1 VVYAEKRDLPFAG
14 VLKNNK
20 NLASGVVVMNRIL
33 LAALTYLFAS
43 ITFYASAAEPRQ
55 EPTEQERAR
64 TVYIFHQPVVMLQAK
79 FGLTTPEERVLR
91 IRNTLRNF
99 TQADVREPLKII
111 PVTRYNQQGR
121 LIVMNSKPVMLLTEA
136 DLDEGDDLTLDQAAE
151 RVLTRLEAQRTAL
164 RDQFNPAWLALSVVK
179 TAAGLLV
186 LGLLYYGAWRSW
198 RGFRR
203 IFRRRIMEN
212 RSWVPHSWRRY
223 IGAIEIKLFA
233 LLMIVLGLI
242 AFYIWLSW
250 VFSLFP
256 WTRVWGTS
264 LGDWSIRVV
273 RQIAL
278 SIVSALPGLM
288 IVLIIF
294 LITAFI
300 LKLLK
305 MVLNQVEAG
314 RLQLPGIHPETVG
327 ATRKLISV
335 AVWLFALSAAYPFLP
350 GANSLAF
357 KGISVF
363 FGLMLT
369 LGSAG
374 IMNHAMSGLVLIY
387 SRALRRGDV
396 IRVADNEGK
405 VSEIGMLATKIITR
419 ENYVVTVPNAVVV
432 SGKIT
437 NLSAQQPDGGI
448 NLTVGVTIGYDT
460 PWRQVHAMLELAA
473 KRAKGI
479 DLSEPPLVRQLG
491 LMDWYIA
498 YELQVRLLPNQSLA
512 VARNELHSHIQ
523 DVFNEFNV
531 QIMSPNFVMQPKGTV
546 MVEKNNW
553 YAAPAS
559 PPQGEKSSE

>member
-1 VVYAEKRDLPFAG
+1 
-14 VLKNNK
+14 
-20 NLASGVVVMNRIL
+20 MNRVL
-33 LAALTYLFAS
+33 LVFLTCFLSGIAFFS
-43 ITFYASAAEPRQ
+43 HAAEPRQ
-55 EPTEQERAR
+55 APTEQERAR
-64 TVYIFHQPVVMLQAK
+64 TVYIFHQPIVMLQAK

-99 TQADVREPLKII
+99 TQEDVRQPLRIV

-121 LIVMNSKPVMLLTEA
+121 LIVMNGKPVMLLAQA
-136 DLDEGDDLTLDQAAE
+136 DLDEGDDLTLDQAAQ
-151 RVLTRLEAQRTAL
+151 RVLARMEAQRMAL
-164 RDQFNPAWLALSVVK
+164 RDQYDSGWLALSTVK
-179 TAAGLLV
+179 AAAGLLV
-186 LGLLYYGAWRSW
+186 FILFCYGAFRSW
-198 RGFRR
+198 RWVRRFYGRR
-203 IFRRRIMEN
+203 IVEN
-212 RSWVPHSWRRY
+212 RSLIPLRWRRF
-223 IGAIEIKLFA
+223 IGAIETRLYA
-233 LLMIVLGLI
+233 LLMILLAI
-242 AFYIWLSW
+242 MAFYAWLSW

-264 LGDWSIRVV
+264 LGDWSIRAL

-278 SIVSALPGLM
+278 SIVSALPGLL
-288 IVLIIF
+288 IVMLIF

-335 AVWLFALSAAYPFLP
+335 VVWLFALSAAYPFLP

-374 IMNHAMSGLVLIY
+374 VMNHAMSGLVLIY
-387 SRALRRGDV
+387 SRALRKGDV
-396 IRVADNEGK
+396 IRVADNEGQ

-437 NLSAQQPDGGI
+437 NLSVQNPDGGV

-473 KRAKGI
+473 KRAQGV
-479 DLSEPPLVRQLG
+479 DLTHPPLVRQLS

-498 YELQVRLLPNQSLA
+498 YELQVRLLPGQSLA
-512 VARNELHSHIQ
+512 ASRNALHSNIQ

-531 QIMSPNFVMQPKGTV
+531 QIMSPNFVMQPEGAV
-546 MVEKNNW
+546 MVAKENW
-553 YAAPAS
+553 YPAPAS
-559 PPQGEKSSE
+559 APDGENG

>member
-1 VVYAEKRDLPFAG
+1 
-14 VLKNNK
+14 
-20 NLASGVVVMNRIL
+20 MNRVL
-33 LAALTYLFAS
+33 LVFLTCFLSGIAFFS
-43 ITFYASAAEPRQ
+43 HAAEPRQ
-55 EPTEQERAR
+55 APTEQERAR
-64 TVYIFHQPVVMLQAK
+64 TVYIFHQPIVMLQAK

-99 TQADVREPLKII
+99 TQEDVRQPLRIV

-121 LIVMNSKPVMLLTEA
+121 LIVMNGKPVMLLAQA
-136 DLDEGDDLTLDQAAE
+136 DLDEGDDLTLDQAAQ
-151 RVLTRLEAQRTAL
+151 RVLARMEAQRMAL
-164 RDQFNPAWLALSVVK
+164 RDQYDSGWLALSTVK
-179 TAAGLLV
+179 AAAGLLV
-186 LGLLYYGAWRSW
+186 FILFCYGAFRSW
-198 RGFRR
+198 RWVRRFYGRR
-203 IFRRRIMEN
+203 IVEN
-212 RSWVPHSWRRY
+212 RSLIPLRWRRF
-223 IGAIEIKLFA
+223 IGAIETRLYA
-233 LLMIVLGLI
+233 LLMILLAI
-242 AFYIWLSW
+242 MAFYAWLSW

-264 LGDWSIRVV
+264 LGDWSIRAL

-278 SIVSALPGLM
+278 SIVSALPGLL
-288 IVLIIF
+288 IVMLIF

-335 AVWLFALSAAYPFLP
+335 VVWLFALSAAYPFLP

-374 IMNHAMSGLVLIY
+374 VMNHAMSGLVLIY
-387 SRALRRGDV
+387 SRALRKGDV
-396 IRVADNEGK
+396 IRVADNEGQ

-437 NLSAQQPDGGI
+437 NLSVQNPDGGV

-473 KRAKGI
+473 KRAQGV
-479 DLSEPPLVRQLG
+479 DLTHPPLVRQLS

-498 YELQVRLLPNQSLA
+498 YELQVRLLPGQSLA
-512 VARNELHSHIQ
+512 ASRNALHSNIQ

-531 QIMSPNFVMQPKGTV
+531 QIMSPNFVMQPEGAV
-546 MVEKNNW
+546 MVAKENW
-553 YAAPAS
+553 YPAPAS
-559 PPQGEKSSE
+559 APDGEKG

>member
-1 VVYAEKRDLPFAG
+1 MNK
-14 VLKNNK
+14 VLLIFLMCFISA
-20 NLASGVVVMNRIL
+20 LAFHS
-33 LAALTYLFAS
+33 F
-43 ITFYASAAEPRQ
+43 AAEPRQ
-55 EPTEQERAR
+55 QPSEQERAR
-64 TVYIFHQPVVMLQAK
+64 TVYIFHQPIVMLQAK

-99 TQADVREPLKII
+99 TQADLREPLKIVPI
-111 PVTRYNQQGR
+111 TRYNQPGR
-121 LIVMNSKPVMLLTEA
+121 LIVMNGKPLLLLAQA
-136 DLDEGDDLTLDQAAE
+136 DLDEGDDLTLDQAAQ
-151 RVLTRLEAQRTAL
+151 RVLVRMETQRTAL
-164 RDQFNPAWLALSVVK
+164 RDQFDGGWLALSAVK
-179 TAAGLLV
+179 TAAGLL
-186 LGLLYYGAWRSW
+186 GLILFFYGAYRSW
-198 RGFRR
+198 RWVRR
-203 IFRRRIMEN
+203 YYRRRIIAN
-212 RSWVPHSWRRY
+212 RSWLPQRWRRFT
-223 IGAIEIKLFA
+223 GAIEARLYA
-233 LLMIVLGLI
+233 LLMILLGIVAL
-242 AFYIWLSW
+242 YVWLSW

-264 LGDWSIRVV
+264 LGDWSIRVL
-273 RQIAL
+273 REIAL
-278 SIVSALPGLM
+278 SIASALPGLM
-288 IVLIIF
+288 IVLIIV

-305 MVLNQVEAG
+305 VVLNQVEAG

-335 AVWLFALSAAYPFLP
+335 VVWLFALSAAYPFLP

-374 IMNHAMSGLVLIY
+374 VMNHAMSGLVLIY
-387 SRALRRGDV
+387 SRALRKGDV
-396 IRVADNEGK
+396 IRVADNEGL

-437 NLSAQQPDGGI
+437 NLSAQNSGGGI

-479 DLSEPPLVRQLG
+479 DLSQPPLVRQLA
-491 LMDWYIA
+491 LMDWYVS
-498 YELQVRLLPNQSLA
+498 YELQVRLLPGQSLA
-512 VARNELHSHIQ
+512 EARNALYSHIQ
-523 DVFNEFNV
+523 DVFNEFSV
-531 QIMSPNFVMQPKGTV
+531 QIMSPNFVLQPDDAVRVPK
-546 MVEKNNW
+546 ENW
-553 YAAPAS
+553 YAAPAI
-559 PPQGEKSSE
+559 PPEGTAP

>member
-1 VVYAEKRDLPFAG
+1 MTKR
-14 VLKNNK
+14 VL
-20 NLASGVVVMNRIL
+20 AF
-33 LAALTYLFAS
+33 LTCMMSLIAFCS
-43 ITFYASAAEPRQ
+43 FAAEPRQ
-55 EPTEQERAR
+55 EPTDQERAR
-64 TVYIFHQPVVMLQAK
+64 TVYIFHQPIVMLQAK

-111 PVTRYNQQGR
+111 PVTRYSQQGR
-121 LIVMNSKPVMLLTEA
+121 LFVMNGKPVMLLTQA
-136 DLDEGDDLTLDQAAE
+136 DLDEGDDLTLDQAAQ
-151 RVLTRLEAQRTAL
+151 RVLARMEAQRTAL
-164 RDQFNPAWLALSVVK
+164 RDQYDTGWLALAAAK
-179 TAAGLLV
+179 TAAGLA
-186 LGLLYYGAWRSW
+186 GFLLISYGAWRSW
-198 RGFRR
+198 RRVKHYY
-203 IFRRRIMEN
+203 RRRMAEN
-212 RSWVPHSWRRY
+212 RGWIPQTWRRY
-223 IGAIEIKLFA
+223 IGAIEARLYG
-233 LLMIVLGLI
+233 LLMIVLGMI
-242 AFYIWLSW
+242 AFYAWLSW
-250 VFSLFP
+250 AFSLFP

-264 LGDWSIRVV
+264 LGDWSLRVIR
-273 RQIAL
+273 RIAL
-278 SIVSALPGLM
+278 SIVSALPGLL

-305 MVLNQVEAG
+305 MLLNQVEAG
-314 RLQLPGIHPETVG
+314 RLQLPGLHPETVG

-335 AVWLFALSAAYPFLP
+335 MVWLFALSAAYPFLP

-374 IMNHAMSGLVLIY
+374 VMNHAMSGLVLIY
-387 SRALRRGDV
+387 SRALRKGDV
-396 IRVADNEGK
+396 IRVADNEGR

-437 NLSAQQPDGGI
+437 NLSAQNNDGSI

-473 KRAKGI
+473 KRTNCV
-479 DLSEPPLVRQLG
+479 DQTHPPLVRQLE

-498 YELQVRLLPNQSLA
+498 YELQVRLLPDQPLA
-512 VARNELHSHIQ
+512 AARNALFSNIQ
-523 DVFNEFNV
+523 DVFTEFNV
-531 QIMSPNFVMQPKGTV
+531 QIMSPNFVMQPEGSV
-546 MVEKNNW
+546 MVAKENW
-553 YAAPAS
+553 FTAPAAS
-559 PPQGEKSSE
+559 PERDR